1 MAVGRIS
8 GPLLSQNLF
17 RDNVPLGFYNT
28 SSLDSPVLYL
38 DVTNGFVG
46 IKNSTPNYQL
56 DVVGTIKADVL
67 RVPYTGTGTGIAT
80 IGNITFS
87 SSTIATT
94 VGSFTVK
101 TSAGDNFIIDNS
113 PTRITSPTQS
123 SGTTTGA
130 LVVDGGVG
138 IGKNLNVGGITKI
151 TAGVPSTTNT
161 NGSLVVQGGVGITGD
176 LNVAGVIFGSAF
188 SATISV
194 TSEKA
199 EAINI
204 HEIDSGIQY
213 PVISGSTNGYNTV
226 SSNINFLFDV
236 GAGSFNS
243 PIIVV
248 TSSTVSDSTDTGAL
262 TVAGGAG
269 IGGDLNVGGIVNLS
283 NTLATTSTD
292 TGALTVVGG
301 VGIGGDLNVGG
312 NIHATG
318 NITADGN
325 IQLGNNTTTDTLI
338 VEAVID
344 SDLIPK
350 VDDKYNIGS
359 QDSAWA
365 NAYLNKIYGKVL
377 GSQSGPVTI
386 NPANNL
392 LEINADIKVNGSKP
406 YGTAPV
412 VTNILYVTMDGLDTN
427 DGRAMDASRACRTI
441 GAALRSPYYTPG
453 TSIKVAPGHY
463 FENNPLVLQPY
474 TSIIGSD
481 LRTTS
486 IEPINK
492 TQDLFHV
499 QSGCYLAQMQFVN
512 GRSGL
517 LPGNYAPGYNRGAY
531 AVAFPPQVSG
541 AKIDVF
547 HSPYVQNCTNQSGPW
562 LVDGTYFVPNQT
574 IQIPLAVGTGTWV
587 ANTTTIVVTLSTGTI
602 STGLSINPGQQNPG
616 FFNARTLLLANKQ
629 FIQEQVIGYVS
640 SVYPTFVY
648 SQAKCY
654 RDVGIILENIAY
666 DATFGGNEKTV
677 ESGLSYYD
685 GVTSVI
691 AGQETQTIAAINY
704 INTLSQ
710 YIITNSVAPVLVSG
724 SAQVINTVLTGG
736 SIAGASI
743 LNNINTITNIIN
755 YGTSVAPPVYKS
767 SGPDNSF
774 LSAEVLM
781 QANRT
786 LIQKD
791 TVSWISNNYPNF
803 VYNTDLCYRDVG
815 LLVDAVSQDILLGGN
830 TKTIEAGLT
839 YWKGGY
845 AQILG
850 QESTTTLAINHA
862 RDISLQIISNQTV
875 TKQTAFSY
883 NATKCSRDI
892 GLIVDSL
899 AFDLLYDGTSQSAF
913 AGLQYWNQNGYTGD
927 ILQQLT
933 TTSNAIVYLK
943 NLAVGYATTS
953 GGITVANT
961 VTNNFNTL
969 LYILNTGTA
978 GVTDLIIP
986 NGAASTSTSTIA
998 AYNLLLAN
1006 KASMQQATI
1015 NWVTSNNPNFVYNT
1029 ATCYRDVGYIID
1041 SVAFDLLHGGNRQS
1055 VMSGVYYYGFSTTST
1070 AVPNEIPQVATAYRY
1085 IKDIVTKIIQGVSL
1099 STKYQSTVTQVL
1111 SYDVARTNEAILI
1124 SKNVDLITNI
1134 ISYGP
1139 KNAPRHVPISLTAN
1153 TNTYVVNAYNL
1164 LLANREFIKAEVIWH
1179 INFLYNNDVT
1189 QIKNTYFSNG
1199 SVAASA
1205 VTRNFGIINKI
1216 ITDGPELAPPIYQG
1230 GGIFA
1235 ITGINADDVKIAPT
1249 VVSVSTISGNTYNV
1263 TLSTSTVGFGTNSTL
1278 YFGNTAVFPLPD
1290 SAVPDQWSQRRID
1303 AIGSMGGSLVDGGVV
1318 SDRSPIASFVYDAY
1332 TQVNQG
1338 GRGIHIINNGYAQ
1351 LVSVF
1356 TIFCSTAVEVD
1367 SGGIASITNSNSN
1380 FGDKCLIAKGH
1391 GKRDFSGTIYNPPY
1405 PSFVVNGEYYPNG
1418 YWPQNGQVLV
1428 YVPDSANRPHI
1439 ALIME
1444 VEPPAGY
1451 INTYGYSGFVTAAAN
1466 ISTITTGSITIS
1478 NIDTTDISIGQT
1490 LYIRDQYGRN
1500 ADGNGSLYFN
1510 TGTVVTDINYREITL
1525 NKAINQGGG
1534 DITNANYFTL
1544 YSCGNAYYTVLSSS
1558 IYDNPVPVGSSLIP
1572 GITGAEVIALNFINT
1587 LTNLVISNNTPLV
1600 TYSTLSQTT
1609 LNINGSGSI
1618 PFVTNSIGIMKTIIS
1633 NGVNSA
1639 PAILTTGTAVP
1650 NAGNA
1655 INLIT
1660 ANIEYI
1666 TQETVEYIA
1675 SLNPGVEYNRTTCAR
1690 DIELIVDSLA
1700 QDLLFNGTSQSTFTG
1715 LQYWNQ
1721 NGYTGIIGTEI
1732 TTTTNAINYV
1742 SSLAQKIVRNI
1753 TTGTRYQ
1760 SWAHQFTNTS
1770 TATVSEAAIISSD
1783 FSVITGII
1791 NNGTAGV
1798 TDIIVPNSLTS
1809 STNVNVWNAYS
1820 LLQANKTY
1828 IQSEGLAYV
1837 ESTKTPG
1844 FVYNTSTC
1852 YRDIGYMVDS
1862 VSFDLLYGGNRQ
1874 AIQSGVYYY
1883 SFSTSTAAVA
1893 VNEKPQVTAAY
1904 DYLKQIVPYIIEGI
1918 TTSTYQY
1925 DVTQVTNLSTGT
1937 SAEATTVQTL
1947 VSTITNIIQNGPT
1960 IVGAKRPIGLT
1971 RSASANVINAATIL
1985 EANIPFLKAELIAYI
2000 DSVYD
2005 LGFNKIKCARDV
2017 RLILQQLI
2025 YDIRTG
2031 GNYYSVYSGLSY
2043 WSRAGTYHLVQ
2054 LGENIR
2060 DPAIMPDGSTVNFY
2074 QRSYIS
2080 ASGYT
2085 FEYVGAGTNYGS
2097 LPQVGS
2103 ADPVQGKEVIQI
2115 DNGKVFYTSTDQ
2127 GGDFRI
2133 GPELVI
2139 SQATGVLSGRTFT
2152 KSLFANLTPFI
2163 LALEAGGG

>member
-28 SSLDSPVLYL
+28 SSSEAPVLYL

-46 IKNSTPNYQL
+46 IKKSSPNYQL
-56 DVVGTIKADVL
+56 DVSGTVNADVL
-67 RVPYTGTGTGIAT
+67 RVPDTGAGTGIAT
-80 IGNITFS
+80 IGNVIIS
-87 SSTIATT
+87 SSTISTA

-101 TSAGDNFIIDNS
+101 TSAGDNFTIDNS

-123 SGTTTGA
+123 SSTITGA
-130 LVVDGGVG
+130 LVVTGGVG
-138 IGKNLNVGGITKI
+138 IGKNLNVGGITNI
-151 TAGVPSTTNT
+151 TANVPSTTNT

-176 LNVAGVIFGSAF
+176 LNVGGVIFGSAF

-199 EAINI
+199 KSIELTDITSSLVYPVMASTTTGYVSVYSNNNFKFQA
-204 HEIDSGIQY
+204 DTGVFSS
-213 PVISGSTNGYNTV
+213 PVIS
-226 SSNINFLFDV
+226 I
-236 GAGSFNS
+236 
-243 PIIVV
+243 
-248 TSSTVSDSTDTGAL
+248 TSSTVSNSTNTGAL
-262 TVAGGAG
+262 LVAGGAG
-269 IGGDLNVGGIVNLS
+269 IGGTLYVGGIANVT
-283 NTLATTSTD
+283 NTSATTSTT
-292 TGALTVVGG
+292 TGALVVTGG

-325 IQLGNNTTTDTLI
+325 IQLGNNTATDTLI
-338 VEAVID
+338 VDAVID

-350 VDDKYNIGS
+350 VNDQYNIGS
-359 QDSAWA
+359 QSSIWA
-365 NAYLNKIYGKVL
+365 NAYFDKIYGKVL
-377 GSQSGPVTI
+377 GSQAGPVTI
-386 NPANNL
+386 SPANNI

-406 YGTAPV
+406 FGTAPV

-427 DGRAMDASRACRTI
+427 DGRAQDASRACRTI
-441 GAALRSPYYTPG
+441 GAALRSPYYGPG

-463 FENNPLVLQPY
+463 FENNPLLLQPY

-531 AVAFPPQVSG
+531 AVAFPPQVG
-541 AKIDVF
+541 GTKIDVF

-574 IQIPLAVGTGTWV
+574 IQVPQAVGTGTWL
-587 ANTTTIVVTLSTGTI
+587 ANTTTIVVTISTGTI
-602 STGLSINPGQQNPG
+602 TAGLSINPGQQNPG

-629 FIQEQVIGYVS
+629 FIQEQVVAYVNLT
-640 SVYPTFVY
+640 YPTFVY

-654 RDVGIILENIAY
+654 RDVGIIVENISY
-666 DATFGGNEKTV
+666 DSTFGGNEKTV
-677 ESGLSYYD
+677 ESGLSYYN

-710 YIITNSVAPVLVSG
+710 YIITNSVAPTVIAG
-724 SAQVINTVLTGG
+724 TPQVINTVLIGG
-736 SIAGASI
+736 SIASASI
-743 LNNINTITNIIN
+743 LANINTITNIIN
-755 YGTSVAPPVYKS
+755 YGTSVAPTVYKS

-786 LIQKD
+786 FIQKD

-815 LLVDAVSQDILLGGN
+815 LIVDAVSQDILLGGN

-850 QESTTTLAINHA
+850 QESTTTQAINHA
-862 RDISLQIISNQTV
+862 RDISLQIIANQTV

-927 ILQQLT
+927 IQRELT
-933 TTSNAIVYLK
+933 TTSNAIVYLR

-953 GGITVANT
+953 GGVTVANT

-969 LYILNTGTA
+969 LYVLNTGTA

-986 NGAASTSTSTIA
+986 NGEASTSTSTIA

-1006 KASMQQATI
+1006 KASMQQATV

-1055 VMSGVYYYGFSTTST
+1055 IMSGVYYYGFSTTST

-1085 IKDIVTKIIQGVSL
+1085 IKDIVTKIIQSVPL
-1099 STKYQSTVTQVL
+1099 STNYQSTATQVT
-1111 SYDVARTNEAILI
+1111 SYNVARTNEAKLIL
-1124 SKNVDLITNI
+1124 KNVDLITNI

-1139 KNAPRHVPISLTAN
+1139 SQAPSHIPISLTAN

-1199 SVAASA
+1199 SAAASA
-1205 VTRNFGIINKI
+1205 VTRNFGIINTI
-1216 ITDGPELAPPIYQG
+1216 ITEGPELAPPIYQG
-1230 GGIFA
+1230 GGLFA
-1235 ITGINADDVKIAPT
+1235 ITGINADDIKIAPT
-1249 VVSVSTISGNTYNV
+1249 VSNITTVSGNTYSI
-1263 TLSTSTVGFGTNSTL
+1263 TLSAPTVGFGTNSTL
-1278 YFGNTAVFPLPD
+1278 YFGNTAVFPLLD
-1290 SAVPDQWSQRRID
+1290 SAVPAQWSQRRID
-1303 AIGSMGGSLVDGGVV
+1303 TIGSMGGSLVDGGVV
-1318 SDRSPIASFVYDAY
+1318 SDRSPIASFVYDAF

-1380 FGDKCLIAKGH
+1380 FGDKCLIAKGY
-1391 GKRDFSGTIYNPPY
+1391 GKRNFSGTIYNPPY
-1405 PSFVVNGEYYPNG
+1405 PTFVTNGQYYPNG
-1418 YWPQNGQVLV
+1418 YWPQNGQALIF
-1428 YVPDSANRPHI
+1428 VPDSANRPHI
-1439 ALIME
+1439 AQIME
-1444 VEPPAGY
+1444 VEPPVGY
-1451 INTYGYSGFVTAAAN
+1451 INTYGYPGFVTAAFN
-1466 ISTITTGSITIS
+1466 VGTLTTGSITIS
-1478 NIDTTDISIGQT
+1478 GIDTTDIAIGHA
-1490 LYIRDQYGRN
+1490 IHVRDQFGRSS
-1500 ADGNGSLYFN
+1500 DGNGVPYLT
-1510 TGTVVTDINYREITL
+1510 TGTVVTDVNYREITL

-1534 DITNANYFTL
+1534 DTTNPNYFTI
-1544 YSCGNAYYTVLSSS
+1544 YSCGNAYYTVLSSTV
-1558 IYDNPVPVGSSLIP
+1558 YDNPVPVGLSLIP

-1587 LTNLVISNNTPLV
+1587 LTSYVITNSPPPTS
-1600 TYSTLSQTT
+1600 YSTVSQTT
-1609 LNINGSGSI
+1609 LNINGSGAISFI
-1618 PFVTNSIGIMKTIIS
+1618 TSSIGIMKTIIS
-1633 NGVNSA
+1633 GGVGAA
-1639 PAILTTGTAVP
+1639 PTILTTGTIAP

-1655 INLIT
+1655 ISLIT

-1666 TQETVEYIA
+1666 TQETLSYI
-1675 SLNPGVEYNRTTCAR
+1675 SYFYPGVEYSRVACAR
-1690 DIELIVDSLA
+1690 DIGLIVESLA
-1700 QDLLFNGTSQSTFTG
+1700 HDLLFNGTSQSTFTG

-1721 NGYTGIIGTEI
+1721 NGYTGDIGAEL
-1732 TTTTNAINYV
+1732 TTTTNAINYI
-1742 SSLAQKIVRNI
+1742 SSLAQKIVQNI

-1760 SWAHQFTNTS
+1760 SWVSQINNIT
-1770 TATVSEAAIISSD
+1770 TATSSEATTVADD
-1783 FSVITGII
+1783 FSIITGII
-1791 NNGTAGV
+1791 TNGTAGV
-1798 TDIIVPNSLTS
+1798 SDIIVPNSLTS
-1809 STNVNVWNAYS
+1809 STNVNIWNAYR

-1828 IQSEGLAYV
+1828 LQAEGLAYV

-1852 YRDIGYMVDS
+1852 YRDVGYMIDS

-1874 AIQSGVYYY
+1874 AVQSGVYYY

-1904 DYLKQIVPYIIEGI
+1904 NYLKQIVPYIIKGV

-1925 DVTQVTNLSTGT
+1925 DVAQVTNLSTGT
-1937 SAEATTVQTL
+1937 NSEATTVQTL

-1960 IVGAKRPIGLT
+1960 VVGAKTPIGLT
-1971 RSASANVINAATIL
+1971 RSSSASVINAATIL
-1985 EANIPFLKAELIAYI
+1985 EANIPFLKAELIGYI

-2005 LGFNKIKCARDV
+2005 LGFNRIKCARDV
-2017 RLILQQLI
+2017 RLILQQII
-2025 YDIRTG
+2025 YDLETG
-2031 GNYYSVYSGLSY
+2031 GNYNSVYSGLSY

-2060 DPAIMPDGSTVNFY
+2060 DPGLMPDGCSVNFH

-2097 LPQVGS
+2097 LPQVGT
-2103 ADPVQGKEVIQI
+2103 ADPVQGKEVIQL
-2115 DNGKVFYTSTDQ
+2115 DSGKVFYTSTDQ

>member
-17 RDNVPLGFYNT
+17 RDDVPLGFYNT
-28 SSLDSPVLYL
+28 SSSEAPVLYL

-46 IKNSTPNYQL
+46 IKNAVPNYEL
-56 DVVGTIKADVL
+56 DVGGTINANVL

-80 IGNITFS
+80 IGNVSIS
-87 SSTIATT
+87 SSTISTV

-101 TSAGDNFIIDNS
+101 TSAGDNFTIDNS

-123 SGTTTGA
+123 TGTTTGA
-130 LVVDGGVG
+130 LVVTGGVG
-138 IGKNLNVGGITKI
+138 IGKNLYVGGITNI
-151 TAGVPSTTNT
+151 VAGVPSTTNT

-176 LNVAGVIFGSAF
+176 LNVGGVIFGSAF

-194 TSEKA
+194 TSQKA
-199 EAINI
+199 ESINI
-204 HEIDSGIQY
+204 HEITSGLRY
-213 PVISGSTNGYNTV
+213 PIISSTTTGFNAVDANR
-226 SSNINFLFDV
+226 NFVFDV
-236 GAGSFNS
+236 DAGNFSS
-243 PIIVV
+243 PLISV
-248 TSSTVSDSTDTGAL
+248 TSSTVSTSANTGAL
-262 TVAGGAG
+262 VVVGGAG
-269 IGGDLNVGGIVNLS
+269 IGGKLYVAGNTNLS
-283 NTLATTSTD
+283 STASSTSTT
-292 TGALTVVGG
+292 TGALTVTGG

-325 IQLGNNTTTDTLI
+325 IQLGNNTATDTLV

-350 VDDKYNIGS
+350 VDDKYNLGS
-359 QDSAWA
+359 QDSVWA
-365 NAYLNKIYGKVL
+365 NAYLDKIYGKVL
-377 GSQSGPVTI
+377 GSQTGPVTI
-386 NPANNL
+386 TPANNL
-392 LEINADIKVNGSKP
+392 LEINADIKVNGTKP
-406 YGTAPV
+406 FGTAPV

-427 DGRAMDASRACRTI
+427 DGRAQDASRACRTI

-531 AVAFPPQVSG
+531 AVAFPPQVG
-541 AKIDVF
+541 GTKIDVF

-574 IQIPLAVGTGTWV
+574 IQVPSAVGTGTWI
-587 ANTTTIVVTLSTGTI
+587 ANTNTIIVTVSTGSITA
-602 STGLSINPGQQNPG
+602 GMSINPGQQNPG

-629 FIQEQVIGYVS
+629 FIQEQVIGYVN

-1230 GGIFA
+1230 GGVYA
-1235 ITGINADDVKIAPT
+1235 ITGVNADDIKIAPT
-1249 VVSVSTISGNTYNV
+1249 VTSISTISGNTYSI

-1278 YFGNTAVFPLPD
+1278 YFGKTAVFPLSD
-1290 SAVPDQWSQRRID
+1290 SDVPAQWAQRRVD
-1303 AIGSMGGSLVDGGVV
+1303 PIGAMGGSLVDGGVV

-1380 FGDKCLIAKGH
+1380 FGDKCLIAKGY
-1391 GKRDFSGTIYNPPY
+1391 GKRNFSGTIYNPAY
-1405 PSFVVNGEYYPNG
+1405 PSYISNGQYYPSG
-1418 YWPQNGQVLV
+1418 YWPQNGQVLI

-1439 ALIME
+1439 AQIME
-1444 VEPPAGY
+1444 VEPPVGY
-1451 INTYGYSGFVTAAAN
+1451 VNSYGYPGFVTAASNTA
-1466 ISTITTGSITIS
+1466 TLTTGSIIIS
-1478 NIDTTDISIGQT
+1478 GIDTTDIAIGHSI
-1490 LYIRDQYGRN
+1490 YARDQYGRSS
-1500 ADGNGSLYFN
+1500 DVNGVPYLT
-1510 TGTVVTDINYREITL
+1510 TGTVITDINYQEITL

-1534 DITNANYFTL
+1534 DTTNANYFTL

-1558 IYDNPVPVGSSLIP
+1558 IYDNPVAVGSSLIP
-1572 GITGAEVIALNFINT
+1572 GQTGAEISALNFINT
-1587 LTNLVISNNTPLV
+1587 LTSYVVTNSSPPV
-1600 TYSTLSQTT
+1600 TYSTSSRTS
-1609 LNINGSGSI
+1609 LNINGSGAI
-1618 PFVTNSIGIMKTIIS
+1618 PFITSSIGIIKTIVTG
-1633 NGVNSA
+1633 GVGSA
-1639 PAILTTGTAVP
+1639 PTILTTGTIAS

-1655 INLIT
+1655 ISLIT

-1666 TQETVEYIA
+1666 AQETVSYI
-1675 SLNPGVEYNRTTCAR
+1675 
-1690 DIELIVDSLA
+1690 
-1700 QDLLFNGTSQSTFTG
+1700 
-1715 LQYWNQ
+1715 
-1721 NGYTGIIGTEI
+1721 
-1732 TTTTNAINYV
+1732 
-1742 SSLAQKIVRNI
+1742 
-1753 TTGTRYQ
+1753 
-1760 SWAHQFTNTS
+1760 
-1770 TATVSEAAIISSD
+1770 
-1783 FSVITGII
+1783 
-1791 NNGTAGV
+1791 
-1798 TDIIVPNSLTS
+1798 
-1809 STNVNVWNAYS
+1809 
-1820 LLQANKTY
+1820 
-1828 IQSEGLAYV
+1828 
-1837 ESTKTPG
+1837 
-1844 FVYNTSTC
+1844 
-1852 YRDIGYMVDS
+1852 
-1862 VSFDLLYGGNRQ
+1862 DLLYPVLG
-1874 AIQSGVYYY
+1874 
-1883 SFSTSTAAVA
+1883 
-1893 VNEKPQVTAAY
+1893 Y
-1904 DYLKQIVPYIIEGI
+1904 D
-1918 TTSTYQY
+1918 
-1925 DVTQVTNLSTGT
+1925 
-1937 SAEATTVQTL
+1937 
-1947 VSTITNIIQNGPT
+1947 
-1960 IVGAKRPIGLT
+1960 
-1971 RSASANVINAATIL
+1971 
-1985 EANIPFLKAELIAYI
+1985 
-2000 DSVYD
+2000 
-2005 LGFNKIKCARDV
+2005 KIKCARDV
-2017 RLILQQLI
+2017 RLILQQII
-2025 YDIRTG
+2025 YDLETG
-2031 GNYYSVYSGLSY
+2031 GNYYSVYSGFSY

-2060 DPAIMPDGSTVNFY
+2060 DPGLMPDGSTVNFH

-2097 LPQVGS
+2097 LPQVGV
-2103 ADPVQGKEVIQI
+2103 ADPVQGKEVIQL
-2115 DNGKVFYTSTDQ
+2115 DSGKVFYTSTDQ

-2133 GPELVI
+2133 GPGLVI

-2163 LALEAGGG
+2163 LALEAGGL